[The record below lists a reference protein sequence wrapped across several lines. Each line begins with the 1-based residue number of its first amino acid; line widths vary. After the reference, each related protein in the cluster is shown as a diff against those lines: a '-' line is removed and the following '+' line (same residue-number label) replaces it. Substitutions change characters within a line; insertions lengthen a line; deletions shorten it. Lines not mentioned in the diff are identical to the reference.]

1 MVETL
6 AMVRLVSVFYSMLSK
21 KERYWHL
28 AAWAFLLSLFL
39 VPLYVYG
46 LSQKVLVSLAG
57 LVLYIPVFYF
67 NLLVILPK
75 WVKKRKIV
83 LLLIPWM
90 GLIIFYTTVT
100 LLLFHASAKNKGIA
114 WSFQLLNYFILNTI
128 WVLCFLL
135 VSTAYW
141 FIKDW
146 FYHEKIKQELENQNL
161 RSELLFL
168 KSQINP
174 HMLFNTLNNIYA
186 LAYQGSPK
194 TADSVLKLSEMMQ
207 YLLYETSEPKVPLQ
221 KEIVSIQRFIS
232 LQTLGLKEEPALQFS
247 VQGDIGRYQLAPLL
261 LIAFVENIF
270 KHGVLNDK
278 KDPAT
283 LTVTVKNKILYFQ
296 SRNRINQYLKDET
309 TGIGLANVSRRLTLL
324 YGDDYE
330 LTINK
335 GHIYYELHLQLK
347 LE

>member
-6 AMVRLVSVFYSMLSK
+6 ASVRLVSVLYSMLSK
-21 KERYWHL
+21 KERYWHF

-46 LSQKVLVSLAG
+46 FSQKVLLSLAG
-57 LVLYIPVFYF
+57 LILYIPVFYF

-75 WVKKRKIV
+75 WLKKRKIG
-83 LLLIPWM
+83 LLLLSWI
-90 GLIIFYTTVT
+90 GLIIFYTTLT
-100 LLLFHASAKNKGIA
+100 FLLFHATAKNRDIG
-114 WSFQLLNYFILNTI
+114 WPFQLLNYFILNTI

-207 YLLYETSEPKVPLQ
+207 YLLYETSELRVPLQ

-232 LQTLGLKEEPALQFS
+232 LQTLGLREEPALQFC
-247 VQGDIGRYQLAPLL
+247 VQGDIGHYQLAPLL
-261 LIAFVENIF
+261 LMTFVENIF
-270 KHGVLNDK
+270 KHGVVNDK

-283 LTVTVKNKILYFQ
+283 VTITVKKEILYFQ
-296 SRNRINQYLKDET
+296 SRNKINQYLKDDT
-309 TGIGLANVSRRLTLL
+309 KGIGLANTARRLALL
-324 YGDDYE
+324 YRDKHE
-330 LTINK
+330 LTINN
-335 GHIYYELHLQLK
+335 GGTHYQVHLQLK